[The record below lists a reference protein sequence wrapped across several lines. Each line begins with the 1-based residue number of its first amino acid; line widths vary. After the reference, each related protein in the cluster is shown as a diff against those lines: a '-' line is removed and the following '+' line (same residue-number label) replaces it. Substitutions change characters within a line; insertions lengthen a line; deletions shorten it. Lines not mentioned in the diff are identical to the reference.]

1 MTAPDDPFDLARFVA
16 AQDPVMAE
24 VRRELHE
31 GRKRTHWMWFVF
43 PQLRGLGV
51 SATARYYGITG
62 EEEARA
68 FLDHPVLGPR
78 LVECV
83 ALVNAVTGRTL
94 HEVFGSPD
102 NLKFHSCVTLFD
114 AVRPGEVSGTAL
126 DRWFG
131 GERDARTLVLL
142 HPGA

>member
-51 SATARYYGITG
+51 SATARYYGRSCYST
-62 EEEARA
+62 RA
-68 FLDHPVLGPR
+68 PDISTSRRQRGVSAAIIAVIAAGLS
-78 LVECV
+78 LV
-83 ALVNAVTGRTL
+83 
-94 HEVFGSPD
+94 
-102 NLKFHSCVTLFD
+102 
-114 AVRPGEVSGTAL
+114 TAS
-126 DRWFG
+126 
-131 GERDARTLVLL
+131 
-142 HPGA
+142 